1 MKMQMQAIEKNEPT
15 VSINISL
22 SRFWQVCTVLSLFFL
37 NGCLTKEVIFKK
49 AYQKFDL
56 GYYQSAINDFNELI
70 QSNSESEEN
79 EEAYLYRGISYY
91 YLGNIDSAKIDL
103 NNASISLKPYIYCKA
118 SNYLG
123 WICLENEKDTTIAF
137 SHFTNAKNFY
147 ENHIS
152 EDMVFIPQIYYA
164 LGKINY
170 YFMKSAPFNSDD
182 YYKYRDESMYNFKRS
197 IEINKYYE
205 WGFLGKGMIH
215 YSYGNYDSAYADLN
229 MAIVLY
235 HKFSPAYYFR
245 ALCEKKLN
253 NNQQAICDDY
263 KKAIKYQEEEGE
275 KIIDSA
281 GLGGVCR

>member
-1 MKMQMQAIEKNEPT
+1 MKPIEKYKLA
-15 VSINISL
+15 VSMLISL
-22 SRFWQVCTVLSLFFL
+22 TRFWQVCIILSLFFL
-37 NGCLTKEVIFKK
+37 NGCLTKDVILKK

-70 QSNSESEEN
+70 QSNSDSEEN

-91 YLGNIDSAKIDL
+91 YLNKIDSAKIDFQY
-103 NNASISLKPYIYCKA
+103 AIYSSKPIIYCKA

-123 WICLENEKDTTIAF
+123 WISIENEKDTTIAF

-152 EDMVFIPQIYYA
+152 EDMVFICQTYYA
-164 LGKINY
+164 LGEINY

-215 YSYGNYDSAYADLN
+215 YKDGNYDSAYADVN

-253 NNQQAICDDY
+253 INQQAICDDY
-263 KKAIKYQEEEGE
+263 KKAIKYQEEEDN

-281 GLGGVCR
+281 GLGEFCK